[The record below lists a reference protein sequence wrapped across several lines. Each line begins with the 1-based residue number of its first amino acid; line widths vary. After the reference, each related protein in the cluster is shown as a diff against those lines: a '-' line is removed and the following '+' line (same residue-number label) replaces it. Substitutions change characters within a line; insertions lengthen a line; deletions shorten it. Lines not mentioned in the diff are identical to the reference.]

1 MNIEDEDEGGRV
13 RSLQSESRR
22 HNGTSRTTEL
32 QTGSADGAFR
42 ACFFRV
48 SGC

>member
-22 HNGTSRTTEL
+22 HNGTSSEAEKGVLAR
-32 QTGSADGAFR
+32 
-42 ACFFRV
+42 
-48 SGC
+48 